1 MAKDKELT
9 REQQQRPRLRGRCD
23 ICEDEGK
30 ILLRLEMPGV
40 GKNDLDINVNNNQL
54 EIVGHK
60 KDPELNGDYLVRER
74 ARGDFYHLYTINETV
89 DRDKI
94 DASLE
99 NGILTVTLQLKEA
112 EKPKKIAVKTGK

>member
-9 REQQQRPRLRGRCD
+9 KEPQRPRLKGRCD

-40 GKNDLDINVNNNQL
+40 GKENLDINVNNNQL

-60 KDPELNGDYLVRER
+60 RETELEGNYLVRER
-74 ARGDFYHLYTINETV
+74 ARGDYYHLYTIDETV

-99 NGILTVTLQLKEA
+99 NGILTVSLQLKEA
-112 EKPKKIAVKTGK
+112 EKPKKIAVKSGK

>member
-9 REQQQRPRLRGRCD
+9 TEQQQRQRLRGRCD
-23 ICEDEGK
+23 ICEDDGK
-30 ILLRLEMPGV
+30 IILRLEMPGV
-40 GKNDLDINVNNNQL
+40 DKGNLDINVNNNQL
-54 EIVGHK
+54 EIIGHK
-60 KDPELNGDYLVRER
+60 RDPDVDGNYLVRER
-74 ARGDFYHLYTINETV
+74 TQGDYYHLYTLDETV

-99 NGILTVTLQLKEA
+99 NGILTVSLQLKEA

>member
-9 REQQQRPRLRGRCD
+9 TEKQQRPRLRGRCD

-30 ILLRLEMPGV
+30 IILRLEMPGV
-40 GKNDLDINVNNNQL
+40 EKGDLDINVNNNQL
-54 EIVGHK
+54 EIVGHRK
-60 KDPELNGDYLVRER
+60 EDGLQGSYLVRER
-74 ARGDFYHLYTINETV
+74 TQGDYYHLYTIDETV

-112 EKPKKIAVKTGK
+112 EKPKKISVKTGK

>member
-40 GKNDLDINVNNNQL
+40 GKSDLDINVNNNQL

-60 KDPELNGDYLVRER
+60 NDPELNGDYLVRER
-74 ARGDFYHLYTINETV
+74 ARGDFYHLYTIDETV

-112 EKPKKIAVKTGK
+112 EKPKKITVKTGQ